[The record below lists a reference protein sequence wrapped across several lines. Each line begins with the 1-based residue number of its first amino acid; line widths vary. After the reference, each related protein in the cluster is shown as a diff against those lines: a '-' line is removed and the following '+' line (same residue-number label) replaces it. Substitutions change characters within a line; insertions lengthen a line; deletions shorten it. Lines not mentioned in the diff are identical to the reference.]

1 MHVENR
7 YFFIFQNILETK
19 KNFRNLLTFF
29 QILLSTIFYKK
40 SGTFNETFLNW
51 SSLTC
56 NIFSKKSWFLFS
68 DKSQVQK
75 SGDIITCFFCTVK
88 NKNSDTARLII
99 GTPSPFSS
107 VIFLK
112 VFGVYVFF
120 FIYTILISVIC
131 VSQEELSLI
140 ASNVQI
146 YDLSNL
152 LKKRLWKV
160 NF

>member
-1 MHVENR
+1 MS
-7 YFFIFQNILETK
+7 
-19 KNFRNLLTFF
+19 FF

-40 SGTFNETFLNW
+40 SGTFNETFLTW

-75 SGDIITCFFCTVK
+75 SGDVITCFFCAVK
-88 NKNSDTARLII
+88 NKNSEAARLIV
-99 GTPSPFSS
+99 GTPSPLSS

-112 VFGVYVFF
+112 VFGVCVCVL
-120 FIYTILISVIC
+120 FIYTILISTIC
-131 VSQEELSLI
+131 VSQEEFSLF

-146 YDLSNL
+146 YDLSN
-152 LKKRLWKV
+152 
-160 NF
+160 F

>member
-7 YFFIFQNILETK
+7 YFFIFQNILELK
-19 KNFRNLLTFF
+19 RIFEIVVSFF

-40 SGTFNETFLNW
+40 SGTFNETFLTW

-75 SGDIITCFFCTVK
+75 SGDVITCFFCAVK
-88 NKNSDTARLII
+88 NKNSEAARLIVE
-99 GTPSPFSS
+99 TPSPLSS

-112 VFGVYVFF
+112 VFGVCVCVCVCVFCLF
-120 FIYTILISVIC
+120 TPFLSALFVFHRKNLVFSHLMYRYTT
-131 VSQEELSLI
+131 
-140 ASNVQI
+140 
-146 YDLSNL
+146 
-152 LKKRLWKV
+152 
-160 NF
+160 